1 MQGKTSG
8 FLKCSGPSSCVM
20 TLWRSAA
27 SIKEIFPLVFVVVLW
42 FGFFFSLVS
51 ALNKAKGV
59 RCQYLMKKKELT
71 VSVVK
76 EQHFVK
82 GKKMG

>member
-1 MQGKTSG
+1 MVW
-8 FLKCSGPSSCVM
+8 FL
-20 TLWRSAA
+20 
-27 SIKEIFPLVFVVVLW
+27 
-42 FGFFFSLVS
+42 FFFLVS

-76 EQHFVK
+76 EQRFVK
-82 GKKMG
+82 GKKNGFMG